1 MDNGKGGKFNMQY
14 KKGTIIAEPK
24 VGSKKVLA
32 RMAPF
37 VGATE
42 VNFICGKCNTMLVKG
57 FDPALYKDALFKCTN
72 CGAINAP

>member
-1 MDNGKGGKFNMQY
+1 MQY
-14 KKGTIIAEPK
+14 KKGTIVAETK
-24 VGSKKVLA
+24 VESKKVLS

-37 VGATE
+37 VGPTE

-57 FDPALYKDALFKCTN
+57 FDPATYKDNVIKCPN

>member
-1 MDNGKGGKFNMQY
+1 MQY
-14 KKGTIIAEPK
+14 KKGTVIAESK
-24 VGSKKVLA
+24 VGSKKMLS

-57 FDPALYKDALFKCTN
+57 FDPAEYKDIVIKCPN